1 MVIWKGKLTFLMFS
15 HYLNH
20 LCSLKQFYSLFHLV
34 LTHFIKMYSQAF
46 YNMYFYVIV
55 HRIFFITTYD
65 VWNLNSPTRD
75 QTRALESER
84 YKFVSFKESIPPV
97 HIILGNRSEQYGF
110 LVLFLVLISF
120 YFSRHVGI
128 HQIFV

>member
-1 MVIWKGKLTFLMFS
+1 
-15 HYLNH
+15 
-20 LCSLKQFYSLFHLV
+20 
-34 LTHFIKMYSQAF
+34 
-46 YNMYFYVIV
+46 MYFYVIV

-110 LVLFLVLISF
+110 LVLFLVLVFISVDMWESTKYLF
-120 YFSRHVGI
+120 EERNF
-128 HQIFV
+128 